1 MSRNLWAAAVAVGI
15 LACVPGVAKAHE
27 APTADPAAAEE
38 SALSAIALGFG
49 DLINDTYAY
58 ADRLPGGRFALT
70 DILEAEAA
78 AVKTERDLLAFA
90 ERAVLLLADHHAI
103 TGSSFPNSWAIVPSY
118 ADLWVERDGAVYRVT
133 SVRPGSPATEAG
145 VEPGMLLTAIG
156 TRTTQEAVDAFWSD
170 LGTTSAVWNAGFA
183 ARVLAA
189 GRRNRDRDLTFAG
202 SDGGIV
208 RLTLPSLYEAGQDD
222 RLEVSVGTSGDAL
235 TLKIN
240 NSLGQSGTVA
250 AFDNAMAAASPNQK
264 ILIDLTE
271 TPGGGNTNVARGIM
285 GWFAREP
292 TPYQMHALPAEQRAT
307 GIMRSWIELVSPRA
321 GNYHGGP
328 VEVRVGRWTGSMGEG
343 LALGLRELGACVSGE
358 PMAGLLGAITDI
370 PLGDSGLIV
379 KIPTER
385 LMSVDG
391 MPREDFVPAP
401 SCP

>member
-1 MSRNLWAAAVAVGI
+1 MWAAAVAIGM
-15 LACVPGVAKAHE
+15 LACVPGVAIAHE
-27 APTADPAAAEE
+27 GPTTDPAAAEE
-38 SALSAIALGFG
+38 TALSAIALGFG
-49 DLINDTYAY
+49 DLINETYAY

-70 DILEAEAA
+70 DFLEAEAA

-103 TGSSFPNSWAIVPSY
+103 TGSSFANSWAIVPSY

-156 TRTTQEAVDAFWSD
+156 IRTTQEAVDAFWRD
-170 LGTTSAVWNAGFA
+170 LGTTSAEWNAGFA

-264 ILIDLTE
+264 ILIDLSE

-321 GNYHGGP
+321 GKYHGGP

-391 MPREDFVPAP
+391 LPREDFVPAP